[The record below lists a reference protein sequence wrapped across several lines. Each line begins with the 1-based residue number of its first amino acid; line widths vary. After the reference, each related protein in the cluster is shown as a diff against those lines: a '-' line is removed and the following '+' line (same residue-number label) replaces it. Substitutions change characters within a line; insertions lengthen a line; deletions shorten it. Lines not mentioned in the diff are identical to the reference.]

1 MSSVRHGLPG
11 ALIPPPLPRSTP
23 GKRARV
29 KARPAGKPPEPPLV
43 EFLAEEFVLED
54 VEDYEELPAELLIE
68 DEPSVVIEEES
79 SVVFT
84 GPSDVPPRPD
94 TAAPA
99 ATAEA
104 AAHSRAQNDPQRGR
118 WLRTGSFSV
127 AACLALLVATTARW
141 GSSAQHHSPTE
152 ELASDSTPLASGAER
167 AASSS
172 DPSDVPLV
180 GTAASAPQAPPAEAA
195 EKKNASQ
202 QALEHGKVGLS
213 IELGERAVELDPTDA
228 DGWLILGAAYMQRGD
243 NKNARRCFTSCVEKA
258 TTGQRKECA
267 AMMR

>member
-1 MSSVRHGLPG
+1 MSSARPGLPG
-11 ALIPPPLPRSTP
+11 GLTPPPLPPSTP

-29 KARPAGKPPEPPLV
+29 KARPGGNPPEPPPV
-43 EFLAEEFVLED
+43 EFLPEEFVLED

-68 DEPSVVIEEES
+68 EEPSVV
-79 SVVFT
+79 FA
-84 GPSDVPPRPD
+84 GPSDAPPRPE
-94 TAAPA
+94 TAAYA

-104 AAHSRAQNDPQRGR
+104 ARSRVEGDPQRRR

-141 GSSAQHHSPTE
+141 GGLAQHRSSTE
-152 ELASDSTPLASGAER
+152 KSASDSTPLAPGAER

-180 GTAASAPQAPPAEAA
+180 GPAASAAPAPPAEAA

-213 IELGERAVELDPTDA
+213 IELGERAVQLDPTDA
-228 DGWLILGAAYMQRGD
+228 DSWLILGAGYMQRGD

-258 TTGQRKECA
+258 TTGERKECA